1 MLEFLEIRELYVVSY
16 VCTNFTRLLLIFLA
30 LVLVAEEVPHAQ
42 GLVVLDSW
50 EKCTIL
56 TRITPS
62 TNTRVK
68 IRNDRA
74 ETDLFLSP
82 LIRIILID
90 KERGILTQLRVIRV
104 PHDTVHLQILIHHY
118 HVHNPVEA
126 AQDGH

>member
-1 MLEFLEIRELYVVSY
+1 MIKYSRDKFSSIYSCVVSSYIILLEFLEIRELYVVSY

-68 IRNDRA
+68 IRKRSSRDR
-74 ETDLFLSP
+74 
-82 LIRIILID
+82 LISVSSYTNYSHRQREGD
-90 KERGILTQLRVIRV
+90 
-104 PHDTVHLQILIHHY
+104 PHPTACDQGST
-118 HVHNPVEA
+118 
-126 AQDGH
+126 

>member
-1 MLEFLEIRELYVVSY
+1 MIKYSRDKFSSIYSCVVSSYIILLEFLEIRELYVVSY

-68 IRNDRA
+68 IRKRSSRDR
-74 ETDLFLSP
+74 
-82 LIRIILID
+82 LISVSTYTNYSHQQREGD
-90 KERGILTQLRVIRV
+90 
-104 PHDTVHLQILIHHY
+104 PHPTACDQGST
-118 HVHNPVEA
+118 
-126 AQDGH
+126 